1 MLKEEHR
8 VREGL
13 DIWVIPNFAQDV
25 LHFDPAKLQDQLE
38 SNYPVRGA
46 GESIDPDVVQ
56 WIDGDNDSL
65 KYRGNVLKRAKIWL
79 QRRHKSQGFRRY
91 GYTGWQWSILP
102 ATAWLNQCPE
112 VLPIADWYDAWA
124 IQRGYPLANHY
135 IVTRYADGEHGIGFH
150 SDKIKDIE
158 PNSLITVVKTGHH
171 GRPFE
176 LCFPGEEKTPFFSQV
191 LDPGTAV
198 IMTVDA
204 NVATK
209 HGVPVVDEAG
219 PSGSIVFRTIKTEI
233 SNETLAKE
241 LRKRKRE

>member
-91 GYTGWQWSILP
+91 GYTGWQWKVLP
-102 ATAWLNQCPE
+102 ATADVAKCPE
-112 VLPIADWYDAWA
+112 VKKVTDAYDTWVDSLGGG
-124 IQRGYPLANHY
+124 IISRANHY
-135 IVTRYADGEHGIGFH
+135 IITHYQDQNHSIGMHF
-150 SDKIKDIE
+150 DKPRDIE
-158 PNSLITVVKTGHH
+158 EGSLITV
-171 GRPFE
+171 
-176 LCFPGEEKTPFFSQV
+176 
-191 LDPGTAV
+191 
-198 IMTVDA
+198 
-204 NVATK
+204 
-209 HGVPVVDEAG
+209 
-219 PSGSIVFRTIKTEI
+219 IKTEATRGP
-233 SNETLAKE
+233 SRYLCSTTTPPSFRSRCSRA
-241 LRKRKRE
+241 RR